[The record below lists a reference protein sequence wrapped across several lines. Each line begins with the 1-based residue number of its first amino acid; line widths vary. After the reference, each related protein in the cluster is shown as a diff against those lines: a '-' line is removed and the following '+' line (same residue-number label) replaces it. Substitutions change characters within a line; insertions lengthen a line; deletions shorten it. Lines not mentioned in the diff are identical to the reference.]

1 MEKTYIPSEEVKSM
15 VVRLQRSGA
24 ASGST
29 ELLAAAE
36 MLSSLLRERELAVHC
51 IDEVFKAV
59 ADLPQRPADA
69 YFSILRFRKE
79 TGRHKPLI

>member
-24 ASGST
+24 GST

-59 ADLPQRPADA
+59 ADLPQHPADA

-79 TGRHKPLI
+79 TGRHKTLI

>member
-1 MEKTYIPSEEVKSM
+1 MEKTYIPSEDVKSM
-15 VVRLQRSGA
+15 VVRLQRSG
-24 ASGST
+24 ST
-29 ELLAAAE
+29 ELLAAAA

-59 ADLPQRPADA
+59 ADLPQHPADA

-79 TGRHKPLI
+79 TGRHKTLI